1 MKLTCAVQAMIENR
15 TIKMSYNRLKSNK
28 FQLNKLKWE
37 KTKDL
42 TRIEVNYLNHMKN
55 FWNMQGIKG

>member
-1 MKLTCAVQAMIENR
+1 
-15 TIKMSYNRLKSNK
+15 MSYNRLKSNK